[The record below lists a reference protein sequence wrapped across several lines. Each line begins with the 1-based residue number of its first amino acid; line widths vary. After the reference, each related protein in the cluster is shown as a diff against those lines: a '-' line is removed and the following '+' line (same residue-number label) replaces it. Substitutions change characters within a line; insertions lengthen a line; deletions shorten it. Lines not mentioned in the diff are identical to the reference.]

1 MNLFA
6 YRAAEKEIELC
17 KTVSELETLI
27 RRYAAQLSKLPINSY
42 WNTVPKD
49 SNVENQI
56 FIYKL
61 LTLSLKHFVFKSKR
75 QLPDF
80 IYIQHL
86 NSQQA
91 LLTWILGW
99 DKPHYKG
106 PFDKVTEYT
115 QFMDWFEFDTV
126 LELPP
131 NHTDYVE
138 ALNGIIGANPIH
150 FKVIFNNNL
159 TVFDTHSTQLPQTT
173 QRLIY
178 AIRYKQVNFPNKPQ
192 TIWDLFLE
200 EMRKQ
205 ADDATDVQLNK
216 ECIKLEQQINALKS
230 FKEYYVKQ

>member
-1 MNLFA
+1 MNLFT

-17 KTVSELETLI
+17 KTCSALETLI
-27 RRYAAQLSKLPINSY
+27 RKYVAQLKNLPISAY
-42 WNTVPKD
+42 WISVPKD
-49 SNVENQI
+49 SNVESQI

-75 QLPDF
+75 TLPDF
-80 IYIQHL
+80 IYTQKL

-99 DKPHYKG
+99 NKDNYKG
-106 PFDKVTEYT
+106 PFDKAIEYT

-131 NHTDYVE
+131 HHTDYVE

-159 TVFDTHSTQLPQTT
+159 TAFDRHSTHLSQTT

-178 AIRYKQVNFPNKPQ
+178 AIRYKQVNFPNKPK

-205 ADDATDVQLNK
+205 ADNVTDAQINN

>member
-1 MNLFA
+1 MNLFT

-27 RRYAAQLSKLPINSY
+27 RGYATQLSKLPINSY

-49 SNVENQI
+49 SNIESQI

-75 QLPDF
+75 KLPDF
-80 IYIQHL
+80 ICIQHL

-99 DKPHYKG
+99 DKPYYKG

-131 NHTDYVE
+131 HHTDYVE
-138 ALNGIIGANPIH
+138 ALNGIIGTNPIH

-159 TVFDTHSTQLPQTT
+159 TVFDMYSTHLNPTT
-173 QRLIY
+173 QHLIY

-192 TIWDLFLE
+192 TIWDLFLK

-205 ADDATDVQLNK
+205 ARDINEAEVAR
-216 ECIKLEQQINALKS
+216 ECLKLEQQINALKS
-230 FKEYYVKQ
+230 FKEYYVK